1 MRNGLLHKQKPP
13 TRMNWSG
20 ISTRQRVCNL
30 DGSQALCTI
39 KRGIMTNKEKAEMY
53 EKIRKHGEILL
64 KLFPEAKEKNP
75 VKLCKS
81 LRRYERKISA
91 ITLALCN
98 GEIDQ
103 EEADKDLDRLY
114 IKVDMIL
121 LSEPQERVAFFIN
134 RDPRGYA
141 LKIPTED
148 QRIKEY
154 GLYRDLA
161 GYGIL
166 APNFDPDYCMTSPAD
181 KA

>member
-1 MRNGLLHKQKPP
+1 MKK
-13 TRMNWSG
+13 
-20 ISTRQRVCNL
+20 
-30 DGSQALCTI
+30 A
-39 KRGIMTNKEKAEMY
+39 EKAEMY
-53 EKIRKHGEILL
+53 KKIRQHGETVL
-64 KLFPEAKEKNP
+64 KLFPEAKEKDP
-75 VKLCKS
+75 VKLCKK
-81 LRRYERKISA
+81 LRMYELKISA

-98 GEIDQ
+98 
-103 EEADKDLDRLY
+103 EEKVDHEKADRELDRLY
-114 IKVDMIL
+114 IKVDCLL
-121 LSEPQERVAFFIN
+121 LSEPQERVAFIIN

-154 GLYRDLA
+154 GLYRDLG

>member
-1 MRNGLLHKQKPP
+1 MKKA
-13 TRMNWSG
+13 
-20 ISTRQRVCNL
+20 
-30 DGSQALCTI
+30 D
-39 KRGIMTNKEKAEMY
+39 KAEMY
-53 EKIRKHGEILL
+53 EKIRKHGETLL
-64 KLFPEAKEKNP
+64 KLFPDAKQQDP

-81 LRRYERKISA
+81 LRQYERKISA

-141 LKIPTED
+141 LKIDSED
-148 QRIKEY
+148 SRIQEFD
-154 GLYRDLA
+154 LYRDWG

-166 APNFDPDYCMTSPAD
+166 APDFTPST
-181 KA
+181 

>member
-1 MRNGLLHKQKPP
+1 MTKQ
-13 TRMNWSG
+13 
-20 ISTRQRVCNL
+20 
-30 DGSQALCTI
+30 
-39 KRGIMTNKEKAEMY
+39 EKAEMY
-53 EKIRKHGEILL
+53 GKINRHGETLL
-64 KLFPEAKEKNP
+64 KLFPDAKQQDP

-81 LRRYERKISA
+81 LRRYELKISV

-121 LSEPQERVAFFIN
+121 LSEPQERVSFFIN

-141 LKIPTED
+141 LKIDSED
-148 QRIKEY
+148 SRIQEFD
-154 GLYRDLA
+154 LYRDLG

-166 APNFDPDYCMTSPAD
+166 APDFTPSS
-181 KA
+181 